1 MDDKTVNQVLQIL
14 ESELEEAKNSKDD
27 WLFKPYPLLL
37 TRQEKQ
43 YMLLQILSED

>member
-27 WLFKPYPLLL
+27 
-37 TRQEKQ
+37 
-43 YMLLQILSED
+43 